1 MPSFWDMQK
10 RLAARRRAGGADEGL
25 PRAPK
30 PQQPV
35 RPKAPGADGALDEL
49 TVTQLTARIKA
60 ALQQGLP
67 GQIVVRGEVSDWT
80 HAASGHR
87 YFCLKDKTSSLSC
100 VMWQTDAA
108 TLRFEPAIGQEII
121 AAGYIET
128 YAARGEYQLK
138 CHRLEP
144 AGQGARELAHRQ
156 LLEKLQREGLF
167 ERARKKSLPLYPQRI
182 CILTSAQ
189 AAGYHDVLKVL
200 RSCRFLSLLLYPV
213 PVQGEAAAQRIVEA
227 LAHVSKSH
235 GDVGGIDV
243 VLLVRGG
250 GAPEDL
256 WCFNEEP
263 LVRALAAMPIPVI
276 TGIGHE
282 IDRTIADM
290 VADYEAHTP
299 TEAAQVLVRHWKNAR
314 QRVDQLGI
322 VLRRDGRE
330 LLRLRREEL
339 AQPMRHEMFTRP
351 AEGVNRRRRRLDEL
365 GFALGRALRGLARR
379 TSARLR
385 GYAEALQ
392 RAHPRQKLALDR
404 GRVAELGQRLGRA
417 QERLLA
423 SRHNRLNGATR
434 QLAALDP
441 TAVLARG
448 YSLTVLHRTGM
459 LLRSAGETRP
469 GDLLL
474 TRTADGEVQSTV
486 GRPNQAKLFE

>member
-10 RLAARRRAGGADEGL
+10 RLAARRRAGAPGEGL
-25 PRAPK
+25 PRAPA
-30 PQQPV
+30 Q
-35 RPKAPGADGALDEL
+35 AAL
-49 TVTQLTARIKA
+49 TVSQLTSRIKA
-60 ALQQGLP
+60 ILQHGLP
-67 GQIVVRGEVSDWT
+67 GQIIVRGEVSDWT

-87 YFCLKDKTSSLSC
+87 YFCLKDKASSLSC

-108 TLRFEPAIGQEII
+108 SLRFEPSIGQELI
-121 AAGYIET
+121 ATGTIDT
-128 YAARGEYQLK
+128 YPARGEYQLR

-156 LLEKLQREGLF
+156 LLERLQREGLF
-167 ERARKKSLPLYPQRI
+167 ERARKKPLPPYPQRI

-213 PVQGEAAAQRIVEA
+213 PVQGEAAAQRITEA
-227 LAHVSKSH
+227 LEHLGKSH

-243 VLLVRGG
+243 IMLVRGG

-256 WCFNEEP
+256 WCFNEES

-299 TEAAQVLVRHWKNAR
+299 TEAAQVLVKHWKNAR

-330 LLRLRREEL
+330 LLRARREEL
-339 AQPMRHEMFTRP
+339 AHSIRHEMFTRP
-351 AEGVNRRRRRLDEL
+351 AEGVNRRRRRVDEL
-365 GFALGRALRGLARR
+365 GFALARALRGLARR
-379 TSARLR
+379 TGARLR
-385 GYAEALQ
+385 GFSEALQ

-404 GRVAELGQRLGRA
+404 GRVAELGQRLSRA
-417 QERLLA
+417 QERVLA
-423 SRHNRLNGATR
+423 SRHNRLK
-434 QLAALDP
+434 LAARHLGALDP

-448 YSLTVLHRTGM
+448 YTLTVLHRTGM
-459 LLRSAGETRP
+459 LLRSAQEAQP
-469 GDLLL
+469 GDVLL
-474 TRTADGEVQSTV
+474 TRTGDGEVQSTV
-486 GRPNQAKLFE
+486 QDAAARPQQEKLFD